1 MWFRTAS
8 VFLLNRQLEGGTSE
22 RRKCLAWER
31 LLFPEMLF
39 ARLKNVNTGFLCM
52 HRNSVT
58 SEDPGCAPGTQNKTV
73 PRAWS
78 ACCTEPI
85 CSAPLG
91 WEQCPLCG
99 RQKLREA
106 ELPGSLLG
114 SLPSQ
119 LPRGKAATESQA
131 IWVPRLNVQLS
142 HSFRDRGG
150 YTTNHTA
157 GPNVAATIAPRKV
170 SSGLLV
176 HSPEDSLL
184 GPEGTKSLAAQGW
197 RDLFVALF

>member
-1 MWFRTAS
+1 MST
-8 VFLLNRQLEGGTSE
+8 
-22 RRKCLAWER
+22 
-31 LLFPEMLF
+31 
-39 ARLKNVNTGFLCM
+39 
-52 HRNSVT
+52 
-58 SEDPGCAPGTQNKTV
+58 
-73 PRAWS
+73 RAFS
-78 ACCTEPI
+78 ACTEIQSLVRTQGVHPG
-85 CSAPLG
+85 LRTRL
-91 WEQCPLCG
+91 CPEHGVPAALSPFAQHRWVGSSVLCG